1 LKTPTLPSEATAN
14 GQPAHKS
21 PQPVAAQTAQGLA
34 AGVGI
39 SQDQWSELRAALKGR
54 AIPERKLLA
63 HFQVSKPRELPAVR
77 FAEALA
83 LIRAPESVLLK
94 K

>member
-1 LKTPTLPSEATAN
+1 MDTSPHPLTKSFLRCQRPAELPA
-14 GQPAHKS
+14 
-21 PQPVAAQTAQGLA
+21 VAPG
-34 AGVGI
+34 AGI
-39 SQDQWSELRAALKGR
+39 TQDQWSQLKAALKDRG
-54 AIPERKLLA
+54 IPERKLHA
-63 HFQVSKPRELPAVR
+63 HFQVSKPRDLPAVR